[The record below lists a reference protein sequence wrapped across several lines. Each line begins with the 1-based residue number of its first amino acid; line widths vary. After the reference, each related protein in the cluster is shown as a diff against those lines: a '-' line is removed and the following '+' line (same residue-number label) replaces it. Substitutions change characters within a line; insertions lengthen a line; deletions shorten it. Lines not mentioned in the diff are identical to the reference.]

1 MKALIF
7 SDGSEGKRERSV
19 LERVYNKTNGI
30 LFGYAMSILKD
41 QGLAED
47 AVQESFLR
55 LSKNL
60 DKIDSPESKRTIN
73 YMITIVK
80 NLCYTLCNRRARG
93 PVIQLEENDTDTE
106 TDTDS
111 VEDIVI
117 HKEDYIWLKEA
128 ITSLDDTLREPLI
141 LYYFNEMKD
150 NEIADLLGISR
161 ANVGV
166 RIFRAKKKI
175 KEYIERRET
184 GTNG

>member
-1 MKALIF
+1 MIF
-7 SDGSEGKRERSV
+7 SDGSEGKRECGI
-19 LERVYNKTNGI
+19 LERVYNKTNRI

-55 LSKNL
+55 LSINL
-60 DKIDSPESKRTIN
+60 DKIDSPESKRTLN

-80 NLCYTLCNRRARG
+80 NLCYTIYDKRTGNSDF
-93 PVIQLEENDTDTE
+93 QLKENDTDVE
-106 TDTDS
+106 ADTDS

-128 ITSLDDTLREPLI
+128 LTTLNDTLREPLI
-141 LYYFNEMKD
+141 LHYFNEMKD